1 MHNRDRYIQALIQ
14 DYLKKRMI
22 FVGGPRQVGK
32 TTLCVSFLKPQHLD
46 NPNYL
51 NWDDLG
57 SKKILRN
64 GELPSAKL
72 IVIDEIHKFKNWRN
86 LLKGF
91 YDKRQEGSNFL
102 VTGSARLDYYRR
114 GGDSLFGRYRY
125 IRLHPFSVNEL
136 KIKNNSDLSHLLK
149 FGGFP
154 EPYFSGSEKDHK
166 LWCRERLHKIVN
178 DDIRDLESVREF
190 NSIET
195 LAESLPER
203 VSAPLSIRSLAED
216 LQVSPHTVERWI
228 DILEKVYY
236 CFRIAPY
243 GSPKIRAVKKEKK
256 LYLWDWSTLKNNPG
270 AQFENL
276 VASHLL
282 KYCNYI
288 EDSEG
293 DEMELRYL
301 RDTDL
306 REVDFVVLKN
316 KKPIFAVECKTGE
329 RQLSKHLLYF
339 KERTSIPY
347 FYQVHL
353 GEKDYVTET
362 NVRVLPFVK
371 FCNEVGLV

>member
-1 MHNRDRYIQALIQ
+1 MHNKDRYIQALIEE
-14 DYLKKRMI
+14 YLSKRMV

-32 TTLCVSFLKPQHLD
+32 TTLCISFLKPPQLR

-125 IRLHPFSVNEL
+125 IRLHPFSVSEL
-136 KIKNNSDLSHLLK
+136 NIKNSSDLNHLLK

-154 EPYFSGSEKDHK
+154 EPYFSGSEKNHK

-203 VSAPLSIRSLAED
+203 VSAPLSVRSLAED

-306 REVDFVVLKN
+306 REMDFVVLKN

-339 KERTSIPY
+339 KERTSIPH

-353 GEKDYVTET
+353 GEKDYVTEK
-362 NVRVLPFVK
+362 NIRVLPFIK
-371 FCNEVGLV
+371 FCDEVGLV

>member
-14 DYLKKRMI
+14 EYLKKRMV

-32 TTLCVSFLKPQHLD
+32 TTLCVSFLTPPQLR

-190 NSIET
+190 KSIET
-195 LAESLPER
+195 LAESLPDR

-353 GEKDYVTET
+353 GEKDYVTEK
-362 NVRVLPFVK
+362 NIRVLPFIK